1 MKIKLFFI
9 LGPLLFNTNNLLSQD
24 KIKEIDLLLE
34 QNKLEKASNEINT
47 YFKNDTSSVDYLF
60 FTGRLERKKNNNL
73 IAENYFRK
81 CLLKDSTYSKAYG
94 YLAMIFYLNND
105 YLKAMA
111 YMNKAIQFDP
121 NNMDFY
127 NERSAI
133 YYEQKDYENSLRDL
147 KKAYEIHPNDIYFIH
162 NIGTALNA
170 LDRFEEAIIYFNK
183 ADKINSKEPRNH
195 YDRGI
200 AYYNIDKPKKA
211 IQDYKKVIKFNNRA
225 DISERLNI
233 GKIYQLMSLAYT
245 ELNRVNKS
253 NYYIKKAKSNGWTG
267 D

>member
-9 LGPLLFNTNNLLSQD
+9 IASLFFNTNCLLSQN
-24 KIKEIDLLLE
+24 KIKEIDLFLE
-34 QNKLEKASNEINT
+34 QNKLEKASAEIT
-47 YFKNDTSSVDYLF
+47 AYFKNDTSSVDYLF
-60 FTGRLERKKNNNL
+60 FTGRLERKKGNNQ

-94 YLAMIFYLNND
+94 YLAIIFYLNND
-105 YLKAMA
+105 HLKAMDL
-111 YMNKAIQFDP
+111 MNKAIQLDP
-121 NNMDFY
+121 KNMDFY

-133 YYEQKDYENSLRDL
+133 YYELKDYENSLLDL
-147 KKAYEIHPNDIYFIH
+147 KKAYAIYPNDVYYIH

-211 IQDYKKVIKFNNRA
+211 IRDYKKVIKFNNKA

-233 GKIYQLMSLAYT
+233 GKVYQLMSLAYN
-245 ELNRVNKS
+245 ELNRVKKS
-253 NYYIKKAKSNGWTG
+253 NTYLKKAESNGWTG